1 METAKPQTPARR
13 IPLQLDIN
21 YKKSYARQDSK
32 GILSNISITGAF
44 LKTDTSEMELN
55 EKIVLYFEVSGR
67 RRKIQASVIW
77 KNHNGAGVNF
87 MPFNN
92 RDVQLVDDLMYFV
105 ESSREN
111 RRTILDT
118 IFKKAI

>member
-1 METAKPQTPARR
+1 MMEPAKMPARR

-32 GILSNISITGAF
+32 GILSNISLTGAF
-44 LKTDTSEMELN
+44 LRTETSKFQLN

-67 RRKIQASVIW
+67 RRKIQATVVW
-77 KNHNGAGVNF
+77 KNDNGVGVAF
-87 MPFNN
+87 APFNN
-92 RDVQLVDDLMYFV
+92 RDTQLIDDLMYFV

-111 RRTILDT
+111 RRSILET
-118 IFKKAI
+118 IFKKAV

>member
-1 METAKPQTPARR
+1 MMEPTKTPARR
-13 IPLQLDIN
+13 IPLALDIN

-32 GILSNISITGAF
+32 GIVSNISLTGAF
-44 LKTDTSEMELN
+44 IKTETARLQASEKLC
-55 EKIVLYFEVSGR
+55 LYFEVSGR
-67 RRKIQASVIW
+67 RRKIQATVVWINES
-77 KNHNGAGVNF
+77 GAGLSF

-92 RDVQLVDDLMYFV
+92 RDVQLIDDLMYFV

-111 RRTILDT
+111 RRSILET

>member
-1 METAKPQTPARR
+1 MMEPAKTPARR

-32 GILSNISITGAF
+32 GILSNISLTGAF
-44 LKTDTSEMELN
+44 LKTDTSKIQLN

-67 RRKIQASVIW
+67 RRKIQATVVW
-77 KNHNGAGVNF
+77 KNENGAGVAF
-87 MPFNN
+87 APFNN
-92 RDVQLVDDLMYFV
+92 RDVQLIDDLMYFV

-111 RRTILDT
+111 RRSILET
-118 IFKKAI
+118 IFKKAV

>member
-1 METAKPQTPARR
+1 MMEPAKTPARR

-32 GILSNISITGAF
+32 GILSNISLTGAF
-44 LKTDTSEMELN
+44 LKTDTSKVQMN

-67 RRKIQASVIW
+67 RRKIQANVVW
-77 KNHNGAGVNF
+77 KNENGVGLAF

-92 RDVQLVDDLMYFV
+92 RDVQLIDDLMYFV

-111 RRTILDT
+111 RRSILET
-118 IFKKAI
+118 IFKKAV

>member
-1 METAKPQTPARR
+1 METTTKTPARR
-13 IPLQLDIN
+13 IPLQLDIS

-44 LKTDTSEMELN
+44 LKSDASKIELN

-67 RRKIQASVIW
+67 RRKIQASVVW
-77 KNHNGAGVNF
+77 KNQSGAGVNF

-111 RRTILDT
+111 RRSILDT
-118 IFKKAI
+118 IFKKAV

>member
-1 METAKPQTPARR
+1 MEPAKSPARR

-21 YKKSYARQDSK
+21 YKKSYARQDAK

-44 LKTDTSEMELN
+44 LKTDTTKMELN

-67 RRKIQASVIW
+67 RRKIQATVVW
-77 KNHNGAGVNF
+77 KNATGAGVNF

-92 RDVQLVDDLMYFV
+92 RDVQLIDDLMYFV

-111 RRTILDT
+111 RRSILET
-118 IFKKAI
+118 IFKKAV

>member
-1 METAKPQTPARR
+1 MMEPTKMPARR
-13 IPLQLDIN
+13 IHLQLDIN

-32 GILSNISITGAF
+32 GMLSNISLTGAF
-44 LKTDTSEMELN
+44 LKTDTAKVQLN

-67 RRKIQASVIW
+67 RRKIQANVVW
-77 KNHNGAGVNF
+77 KNENGVGLAF

-92 RDVQLVDDLMYFV
+92 RDVQLIDDLMYFV

-111 RRTILDT
+111 RRSILET

>member
-1 METAKPQTPARR
+1 MMEPTKTPARR

-44 LKTDTSEMELN
+44 LKTDTSKVEIG

-67 RRKIQASVIW
+67 RRKIQATVVW
-77 KNHNGAGVNF
+77 KNEVGAGLNF

-92 RDVQLVDDLMYFV
+92 RDVQLIDDLMYFV

-111 RRTILDT
+111 RRSILET

>member
-1 METAKPQTPARR
+1 MEPAKPQTPARR

-44 LKTDTSEMELN
+44 LRTDTTNIEVN
-55 EKIVLYFEVSGR
+55 EKIVLSFEVSGR
-67 RRKIQASVIW
+67 RRKIQANVIW
-77 KNHNGAGVNF
+77 KNGVGAGVSF

-111 RRTILDT
+111 RRSILDT
-118 IFKKAI
+118 IFKKAV

>member
-1 METAKPQTPARR
+1 METNQTPARR

-21 YKKSYARQDSK
+21 YKKSYARQDSR

-44 LKTDTSEMELN
+44 IKTDSTKIQAN

-67 RRKIQASVIW
+67 KRKIQANVIW
-77 KNHNGAGVNF
+77 KNPLGAGVSF
-87 MPFNN
+87 QPFNN
-92 RDVQLVDDLMYFV
+92 RDVQLIDDLMYFV

-111 RRTILDT
+111 RRSILDG
-118 IFKKAI
+118 IFKKAA

>member
-1 METAKPQTPARR
+1 MMEPAKTPARR

-32 GILSNISITGAF
+32 GVLSNISITGAF
-44 LKTDTSEMELN
+44 LKTDTAKVEIG
-55 EKIVLYFEVSGR
+55 EKLVLYFEVSGR
-67 RRKIQASVIW
+67 RRKIQASVVW
-77 KNHNGAGVNF
+77 KNESGAGLAF

-92 RDVQLVDDLMYFV
+92 RDVQLIDDLMYFV

-111 RRTILDT
+111 RRSILET
-118 IFKKAI
+118 IFKKAV